1 MKKNIVLGLDPGT
14 KITGYGIVQKE
25 ASSLILLDYG
35 AIIVPSKLSLADK
48 CYWVFHKIEYLL
60 QRYNPISVAI
70 EGQFVGLNVQATL
83 KIAMAKTSAL
93 VACGKVKIPVAEYSP
108 TAIKLAVTGNGRS
121 TKTQVSCMVRTLL
134 QCELPDS
141 PHDITDAIAIAIC
154 HLQRA
159 CTKVG
164 SGC

>member
-14 KITGYGIVQKE
+14 KITGYGIVCKE
-25 ASSLILLDYG
+25 GSSLTLLDYG

-48 CYWVFHKIEYLL
+48 CYWVFHKIECLL
-60 QRYNPISVAI
+60 QQYNPISVAI

-93 VACGKVKIPVAEYSP
+93 IACGKLKIPVVEYSP

-121 TKTQVSCMVRTLL
+121 SKTQVSCMVRSLL
-134 QCELPDS
+134 RCELPSS
-141 PHDITDAIAIAIC
+141 PHDVTDAIAIAIC
-154 HLQRA
+154 HLQR
-159 CTKVG
+159 TRPIVG
-164 SGC
+164 SAC